1 MVILFSLVKKGK
13 KACKFE
19 QIFKIVPLIF
29 LAVLINTLFLNGA
42 VLSDENYVG

>member
-29 LAVLINTLFLNGA
+29 LAVLINEIEMFIKFGTYIKSFQ
-42 VLSDENYVG
+42 